1 MDKSIHNSSY
11 RAVIALLRQK
21 RSERG
26 VTQEKMAELLQISQA
41 TLSKIET
48 CERRLDII
56 ELRQFCR
63 VLNIS
68 FLDFMS
74 ECALY
79 LSLNFPTTSD
89 RLFEISC

>member
-11 RAVIALLRQK
+11 KAVIALLRQK
-21 RSERG
+21 RTERG

-63 VLNIS
+63 VLNIF
-68 FLDFMS
+68 FLDFM
-74 ECALY
+74 
-79 LSLNFPTTSD
+79 N
-89 RLFEISC
+89 EIQYI

>member
-11 RAVIALLRQK
+11 KAVIALLRQK
-21 RSERG
+21 RTERG

-56 ELRQFCR
+56 ELRQFRR
-63 VLNIS
+63 VFNIS
-68 FLDFMS
+68 FLDFM
-74 ECALY
+74 
-79 LSLNFPTTSD
+79 N
-89 RLFEISC
+89 EIQYI

>member
-1 MDKSIHNSSY
+1 MDKSIHNSIY
-11 RAVIALLRQK
+11 KAVIALLMQK
-21 RSERG
+21 RTERG
-26 VTQEKMAELLQISQA
+26 VTQEKMSELLQISQA

-68 FLDFMS
+68 FLDFM
-74 ECALY
+74 
-79 LSLNFPTTSD
+79 N
-89 RLFEISC
+89 EIQYI

>member
-74 ECALY
+74 EIQY
-79 LSLNFPTTSD
+79 
-89 RLFEISC
+89 I

>member
-11 RAVIALLRQK
+11 KAVIALLRQK
-21 RSERG
+21 RTERG

-68 FLDFMS
+68 FLGFM
-74 ECALY
+74 
-79 LSLNFPTTSD
+79 N
-89 RLFEISC
+89 EIQYI

>member
-11 RAVIALLRQK
+11 KAVITLLRQK
-21 RSERG
+21 RTERG

-68 FLDFMS
+68 FLDFGKKRRG
-74 ECALY
+74 L
-79 LSLNFPTTSD
+79 
-89 RLFEISC
+89 